1 MCGHCENMRHN
12 SLLWLVARIANTQTN
27 KLQTLFILC
36 LKRKKE
42 RKNERNQT
50 MPAINI
56 QSVFYYFFGANI
68 NASFCCD
75 YRTMRYDSIP
85 CQSCNVIHV
94 YFKTRFY
101 YSHFLVLD
109 VVASEIILFIQLLM
123 RDFSILPFA
132 GMLISVFF
140 IAAIILVYIF
150 LPELHNLHGS
160 CLVCH
165 LAGLI
170 VAYALTAWVKL
181 NGWHYVDPNLCYF
194 RGHLMYF
201 ALISAFLWSN
211 VISFDLWRNFR

>member
-1 MCGHCENMRHN
+1 M
-12 SLLWLVARIANTQTN
+12 
-27 KLQTLFILC
+27 
-36 LKRKKE
+36 
-42 RKNERNQT
+42 
-50 MPAINI
+50 
-56 QSVFYYFFGANI
+56 
-68 NASFCCD
+68 SFCCD
-75 YRTMRYDSIP
+75 YRTMRHDSIR
-85 CQSCNVIHV
+85 CQSCNVILV
-94 YFKTRFY
+94 YFKTWF
-101 YSHFLVLD
+101 
-109 VVASEIILFIQLLM
+109 IILS
-123 RDFSILPFA
+123 FSCGWRRRLQNYSFHTIADVWFFYSLFS

-170 VAYALTAWVKL
+170 VAYTLTAWVKL

-211 VISFDLWRNFR
+211 VISYDLWRNFR